1 MTEIAIIVLAA
12 GKGTRM
18 KSALP
23 KVMHRAAGRSLVGH
37 VLHAAMGVS
46 PAEAVVVVGPGMEEV
61 AAEARK
67 LFPQART
74 AVQADRLGT
83 GHAVGMA
90 KPALEGFSGTVL
102 ILYGD
107 VPLITAESLARL
119 TALAQTSGV
128 AVLGFQAADPHGY
141 GRLLRDAGGA
151 VTAIR
156 EELDATPEE
165 RAMNLCNSGIIAASA
180 DVLWPLLA
188 QVGNANAKGE
198 YYLTDVIGLSA
209 AAGRPAALA
218 LCPEAEVA
226 GVNDRIQLSRIEAT
240 LQDDYRRR
248 HMLNGATLT
257 APDTVFFSAD
267 TRIGQDVVIGPH
279 VVFGPGVTVA
289 DGAEIH
295 AFSHLEGA
303 HVGAGARIGPYA
315 RLRPGAEIGAD
326 AHIGNFV
333 EVKKAVIGKGAKA
346 NHLSYIGDARVGA
359 GSNIGAGTITCNY
372 DGYEKHLTDIG
383 ANVFVG
389 SNTALVAPVTVGD
402 GANIAAGSVVTRNVP
417 ADALAI
423 GRADME
429 LREGGAVRYRE
440 MKAARKAAKKKS

>member
-23 KVMHRAAGRSLVGH
+23 KVMHRAAGRSLLGH
-37 VLHAAMGVS
+37 VLHAARGLA
-46 PAEAVVVVGPGMEEV
+46 PAEAVVVVGPGMEAV
-61 AAEARK
+61 AAEARGV
-67 LFPQART
+67 FPQVRT
-74 AVQADRLGT
+74 AIQEDRLGT
-83 GHAVGMA
+83 AHAVSMA
-90 KPALEGFSGTVL
+90 KPALGSFSGTVL
-102 ILYGD
+102 VLYGD
-107 VPLITAESLARL
+107 VPLIGAESLAK
-119 TALAQTSGV
+119 LAQLAGRSGM
-128 AVLGFQAADPHGY
+128 AVLGFEAEEPHGY
-141 GRLLRDAGGA
+141 GRLIRDAGGHVA
-151 VTAIR
+151 AIR
-156 EELDATPEE
+156 EELDASPEE
-165 RAMNLCNSGIIAASA
+165 RKINLCNSGIIAVSSER
-180 DVLWPLLA
+180 LWPLLGK
-188 QVGNANAKGE
+188 VGNGNAKGE
-198 YYLTDVIGLSA
+198 YYLTDLVELATAEGIACGLA
-209 AAGRPAALA
+209 I
-218 LCPEAEVA
+218 CPEAEVA
-226 GVNDRIQLSRIEAT
+226 GVNDRAQLAAIEAT
-240 LQDDYRRR
+240 LQDIYRRR

-267 TRIGQDVVIGPH
+267 TVIGQDVVIGPH
-279 VVFGPGVTVA
+279 VVIGPSVTVE
-289 DGAEIH
+289 DGVEIL

-303 HVGAGARIGPYA
+303 QVRAGARIGPYA

-383 ANVFVG
+383 NNVFVG
-389 SNTALVAPVTVGD
+389 SNTALVAPVKVGN

-429 LREGGAVRYRE
+429 LREGWAARYRE